1 MSQVIA
7 VFWTRDSVCPW
18 VYRPKKPSAAP
29 KCWGGLWELHQGF
42 ETNMENFSFL
52 RFCSPRTKK
61 CDFKVNVA
69 FLNPYWDPCKTS
81 LCKLCVKLYM
91 YDGDF
96 LELHK
101 SWTKRQGC
109 FQGKHPSTSSQDT
122 LLCSSF
128 TFQPAARRGQSTQI
142 SLGHILLFFIKD
154 QIWLFS
160 KYGLPTYLKNINWV
174 KIASGFCEESGSLR
188 NLIVHSRQS
197 HMNHVE
203 KGTKISV
210 LQRGE
215 IVQFCCSS
223 HVLFNPNHQTV
234 TPPWR

>member
-1 MSQVIA
+1 MMVTFWNCTNPERKGRDVSKESTRAHPHRTRCSALHLHFSQLLAEDRAHRLV
-7 VFWTRDSVCPW
+7 
-18 VYRPKKPSAAP
+18 
-29 KCWGGLWELHQGF
+29 
-42 ETNMENFSFL
+42 
-52 RFCSPRTKK
+52 
-61 CDFKVNVA
+61 
-69 FLNPYWDPCKTS
+69 WD
-81 LCKLCVKLYM
+81 
-91 YDGDF
+91 
-96 LELHK
+96 
-101 SWTKRQGC
+101 
-109 FQGKHPSTSSQDT
+109 TSSFY
-122 LLCSSF
+122 SSK
-128 TFQPAARRGQSTQI
+128 
-142 SLGHILLFFIKD
+142 IKFGC
-154 QIWLFS
+154 LVN

-234 TPPWR
+234 TLP